1 MLWMRA
7 VIGLCAVLAV
17 AAPTAHAEEPFY
29 KGKRLNLLINFA
41 AGGPSDIEGRL
52 LVKHLVKHLDGAP
65 NIVVQNKD
73 GAGGLIGATYLGE
86 VGPKDGTMF
95 GYITAAA
102 WSYVTDPAAFRVDLK
117 SYEFIGFQP
126 GNAVYYLR
134 ADTGPGIKAG
144 TDIMQAKGLVAGG
157 LSADSS
163 KDILIRLALDMLGL
177 QYRYVTGYRSNTAA
191 RLALQ
196 QNEINFF
203 SETTPAYFSVVN
215 PSMTAKGLVVP
226 VWYDPNYDGETFS
239 APKVM
244 EGSAVL
250 PFQEFYRKVKG
261 TPPSGELWDV
271 YRTNLAVDSAML
283 RLIAMP
289 PGSPPA
295 AVDALR
301 TALGRLNNDKD
312 YAEEAMKIIQF
323 VPQYETGADINSRI
337 RKRLEVKPEVRRFV
351 ADYIKSAKR

>member
-1 MLWMRA
+1 MSFVRA
-7 VIGLCAVLAV
+7 VIGFCAVLAV

-29 KGKRLNLLINFA
+29 KGKRLNLVINFA

-102 WSYVTDPAAFRVDLK
+102 WSYATDPAAFRVDLK

-134 ADTGPGIKAG
+134 ADTEPGIKDA

-196 QNEINFF
+196 QSEINFF
-203 SETTPAYFSVVN
+203 SETTPAYFSVVD
-215 PSMTAKGLVVP
+215 PSMTKKGLVIP
-226 VWYDPNYDGETFS
+226 TWYDPNYNGETFS

-244 EGSAVL
+244 EGSPVL
-250 PFQEFYRKVKG
+250 PFHEFYRKVKG
-261 TPPSGELWDV
+261 TMPSGPLWEV

-289 PGSPPA
+289 PGSPQA
-295 AVDALR
+295 AVAALR
-301 TALGRLNNDKD
+301 TAIARLNDDKE
-312 YAEEAMKIIQF
+312 YAEEAMKAIQF
-323 VPQYETGADINSRI
+323 VPHYETGADINVQVRQ
-337 RKRLEVKPEVRRFV
+337 RLEVKPEIRQFV

>member
-1 MLWMRA
+1 MPFVRA
-7 VIGLCAVLAV
+7 VVALCAVLAAS
-17 AAPTAHAEEPFY
+17 AAPTRADEPFY
-29 KGKRLNLLINFA
+29 KGKRLYLLINFA

-52 LVKHLVKHLDGAP
+52 LVKHLGKHLDGAP
-65 NIVVQNKD
+65 NIIVQNKD
-73 GAGGLIGATYLGE
+73 GAGGLVGATYLGE
-86 VGPKDGTMF
+86 LGPKDGTMF

-102 WSYVTDPAAFRVDLK
+102 WSYATDPAAFRVDLK

-126 GNAVYYLR
+126 GNAVYYVR
-134 ADTGPGIKAG
+134 ADTEPGIKDGA
-144 TDIMQAKGLVAGG
+144 DIMQAKGLVAGG

-163 KDILIRLALDMLGL
+163 KDILIRLMLDMLGL
-177 QYRYVTGYRSNTAA
+177 PYRYVTGYRSNTAA

-203 SETTPAYFSVVN
+203 SETTPAYFSVVD
-215 PSMTAKGLVVP
+215 PSMTKKGLVVP
-226 VWYDPNYDGETFS
+226 TWYDPSYDGQTFS

-244 EGSAVL
+244 EGSSVL
-250 PFQEFYRKVKG
+250 PFHEFYRRVKG
-261 TPPSGELWDV
+261 TLPSGELWDV

-289 PGSPPA
+289 PGSPQA

-301 TALGRLNNDKD
+301 TAIARINNDKE
-312 YAEEAMKIIQF
+312 YAEEAMKTIQF
-323 VPQYETGADINSRI
+323 VPHYETGADINSRV
-337 RKRLEVKPEVRRFV
+337 RQRLEVKPEIRRFV